1 MAGISSLGI
10 GSGLDLSGLVE
21 NLLSAERA
29 PVQNSLD
36 RQQSRLTTELSGVG
50 IFRGAI
56 SAFQGSLNGLDD
68 ASKYSTRSFTNSNS
82 SAIGVSVSN
91 EAAVGSY
98 SIDVTNLAEN
108 HALASGA
115 FTSLDEV
122 VGEGTLQISF
132 GAITGPGFTSFS
144 VDPESTTQ
152 TLTIDS
158 TNNTLSGLRDY
169 INEGD
174 FGVSASII
182 NDGSGYRLTLTS
194 KTSGANAAME
204 ITVTDSGD
212 ANNTDANGLSR
223 LAFNA
228 SATQMTQT
236 QAAEDAALTINGI
249 AVSSSSNTLSSMI
262 EGVTVNLVE
271 ETSGTP
277 LTLKVSEDT
286 SSISSSIK
294 QVVESYNKMV
304 GTLNELG
311 QAGPEGTQSGIL
323 VGDSVLR
330 NFTRS
335 IRSLTTGAI
344 PGLTG
349 SITALSNIGIVTQA
363 DGTLGINDST
373 FSAAIADNPK
383 GALAL
388 FAPVGSI
395 DDNQVDFTSYGD
407 DSVAGSYAVNI
418 TQLATQS
425 QLTGAG
431 GLTFPV
437 TIDANNDNLTLSI
450 DGVSTGN
457 LSLTQKSYATG
468 AELATELQ
476 LKINSSSPIKT
487 EGLSV
492 SVEYDTVNN
501 GFVITSNQYG
511 SDSQVEITAID
522 ANTTAQLGFSVVA
535 AAAGQD
541 VSGTIDGQLATG
553 AGQVLTADAGDAQGL
568 SITVTGGATGYRGN
582 IQFSRGVIGGMNN
595 LLTNFLDSDGILT
608 TREEGINTSL
618 EKLQEDRDSLEF
630 RLDAMRSRLVKQFS
644 ALDALISR
652 FQTTG
657 NFLAQ
662 QIDALPGAGQLNKK

>member
-10 GSGLDLSGLVE
+10 GSGLDLGGLVE
-21 NLLSAERA
+21 NLLNAERA

-36 RQQSRLTTELSGVG
+36 RQQNRLTTELSGVG

-56 SAFQGSLNGLDD
+56 SSFQSSLNGLDD

-82 SAIGVSVSN
+82 SALGVTLTN
-91 EAAVGSY
+91 KAATGNY
-98 SIDVTNLAEN
+98 NIDVTNLAEN
-108 HALASGA
+108 HSLASGA

-122 VGEGTLQISF
+122 VGEGTIQIRF
-132 GAITGPGFTSFS
+132 GTITGPGFTSFA
-144 VDPESTTQ
+144 VDGQSTTQ

-169 INEGD
+169 INDGD
-174 FGVSASII
+174 FGVNASII

-194 KTSGANAAME
+194 KTSGANGAME
-204 ITVTDSGD
+204 ISVTDTGGG
-212 ANNTDANGLSR
+212 GLSR
-223 LAFNA
+223 LDYNA
-228 SATQMTQT
+228 SSTQMTQT
-236 QAAEDAALTINGI
+236 QAAEDAALIINGI
-249 AVSSSSNTLSSMI
+249 AVTSSSNTLTDMI
-262 EGVTVNLVE
+262 EGVTVNLLE

-277 LTLKVSEDT
+277 LTLKVAEDT

-304 GTLNELG
+304 DTLNELG

-330 NFTRS
+330 NFTSR
-335 IRSLTTGAI
+335 IRSLTTGTI

-363 DGTLGINDST
+363 DGKLGINDST
-373 FSAAIADNPK
+373 FSAAIADNPE

-395 DDNQVDFTSYGD
+395 DDNQVDFNAYSD
-407 DSVAGSYAVNI
+407 DSVAGNYAVNI

-425 QLTGAG
+425 QLNGAG
-431 GLTFPV
+431 GLTFPL

-457 LSLTQKSYATG
+457 ISLTQGSYASG
-468 AELATELQ
+468 ADLATELQ
-476 LKINSSSPIKT
+476 LQINSNNALKDAK
-487 EGLSV
+487 LSV
-492 SVEYDTVNN
+492 TVEYDSVAN
-501 GFVITSNQYG
+501 GLVIKSDQYG
-511 SDSQVEITAID
+511 SDSQVEITAVD
-522 ANTTAQLGFSVVA
+522 TNTTAQLGLSVVA
-535 AAAGQD
+535 ASAGVD
-541 VSGTIDGQLATG
+541 VSGTIDGQIATG
-553 AGQVLTADAGDAQGL
+553 SGQVLTAESGNANGL
-568 SITVTGGATGYRGN
+568 SITVTGGEIGYRGN
-582 IQFSRGVIGGMNN
+582 IQFSRGVIGGMDS
-595 LLTNFLDSDGILT
+595 LLTSFLDNDGILS
-608 TREEGINTSL
+608 TREKGINSSL
-618 EKLQEDRDSLEF
+618 DQIQEDRESLQF
-630 RLDAMRSRLVKQFS
+630 RLDTLRSRLVKQFS
-644 ALDALISR
+644 ALDALISQ
-652 FQTTG
+652 FQSTG